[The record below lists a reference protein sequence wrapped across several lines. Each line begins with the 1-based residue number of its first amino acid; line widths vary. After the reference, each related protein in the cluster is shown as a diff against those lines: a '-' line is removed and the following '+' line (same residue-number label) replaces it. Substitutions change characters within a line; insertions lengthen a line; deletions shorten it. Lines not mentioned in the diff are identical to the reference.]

1 MTQSPAALYRTIVVV
16 DVVGFTSPD
25 RSRPDRLAL
34 REGMYD
40 LLKVAFGECGVDF
53 GSCVREDRGDGAL
66 ILLPIGISKT
76 VVADQLPE
84 RIAVAL
90 RRYNVTRVPQAQMR
104 LRVSVN
110 SGDVVCDGNGWVGEA
125 IDIAFRVVEA
135 PPVKAAFAVSDRLVA
150 FISPPGFYDDVI
162 KPDSGLLPD
171 SYTAVPVSVKTFTET
186 VYFRL
191 IGEPSRSTQ
200 RTSVALP
207 PPAEKGTAT
216 EVGDL
221 VLDLVPPGGLT
232 KLRRHLTRM
241 DVPQLS
247 VMVSR
252 ALGPAI
258 PLPSLA
264 GVSDAWDAFKLLTDF
279 NASPDGVP
287 PAITFLRL
295 LAERTGGESAIV
307 LNDWIDDQAHRLRLG
322 PALAE
327 QRETRPPL
335 ADRARLHLMIM
346 VEPVS
351 ADPDRCTLAFWRQD
365 DPSVWPPPLGGLRE
379 VGIGEVEYRVD
390 ELILEAEDVWSD
402 QRIAAA
408 VEFLL
413 PRALINLPVQRWA
426 KEHTTGQPEP
436 LRYGYRLGIRSLER
450 MRSKHWHRAWKVR
463 WNSMLEDPSADRLHY
478 SGCPEF
484 EEFAIDAILS
494 DERWV
499 GLVMAK
505 PPSPQPE
512 PDELPDELTTA
523 LRGGLPVILWHPEA
537 GPENLREL
545 LDWLLDEESG
555 FIGLPERRKLAN
567 SRAALPFN
575 HSLLQDLVVL
585 WDDPQRV
592 VALGQPLI
600 PNRQ

>member
-1 MTQSPAALYRTIVVV
+1 MSQLPPALYRTIVVV
-16 DVVGFTSPD
+16 DVEGFTSPG
-25 RSRPDRLAL
+25 RSLSDRLAL

-40 LLKVAFGECGVDF
+40 LLKIAFGESGVDF
-53 GSCVREDRGDGAL
+53 GSCASEDRGDGAL

-90 RRYNVTRVPQAQMR
+90 RRYNVTRVPEAQMR

-110 SGDVVCDGNGWVGEA
+110 SGDVVHDGNGWVGQA

-135 PPVKAAFAVSDRLVA
+135 PPVKTAFAVSDRLVA
-150 FISPPGFYDDVI
+150 FISPPGFYDEVI
-162 KPDSGLLPD
+162 KLDSGLLPD
-171 SYTAVPVSVKTFTET
+171 SYTAVPISVKTFTET

-191 IGEPSRSTQ
+191 LGEPVRPKPQ
-200 RTSVALP
+200 TSVALSP
-207 PPAEKGTAT
+207 PPEKAVSA
-216 EVGDL
+216 EVGDDL
-221 VLDLVPPGGLT
+221 VLELIPPSGLAE
-232 KLRRHLTRM
+232 LRRQLTRM
-241 DVPQLS
+241 DVPRLS
-247 VMVSR
+247 VLVSR
-252 ALGPAI
+252 ALGPAV

-264 GVSDAWDAFKLLTDF
+264 GITDAWDAFELLTDF
-279 NASPDGVP
+279 NAGPDGIP
-287 PAITFLRL
+287 PAISFLRL
-295 LAERTGGESAIV
+295 LAAGTGGAPAAAV
-307 LNDWIDDQAHRLRLG
+307 NDWIDDQAHRLRLG

-327 QRETRPPL
+327 QRRTQPPL
-335 ADRARLHLMIM
+335 TESSRLHLMIM

-351 ADPDRCTLAFWRQD
+351 ADPGRCTLAFWRQD
-365 DPSVWPPPLGGLRE
+365 DPDVWPPPLGGIRE
-379 VGIGEVEYRVD
+379 VGIDEVEYRVD
-390 ELILEAEDVWSD
+390 ELILETEDVWSD

-413 PRALINLPVQRWA
+413 PRTLINLPIQRWA
-426 KEHTTGQPEP
+426 KEHATGQPEP

-450 MRSKHWHRAWKVR
+450 MRSKHWHRAWNVR
-463 WNSMLEDPSADRLHY
+463 WNSMLEDPSAERLHY

-484 EEFAIDAILS
+484 EEFPIDAILS
-494 DERWV
+494 DERWI

-505 PPSPQPE
+505 PPAPE
-512 PDELPDELTTA
+512 PDALPDELTTA

-567 SRAALPFN
+567 SRAALPFE
-575 HSLLQDLVVL
+575 HSLVEDLVVL
-585 WDDPQRV
+585 WDDPKRV
-592 VALGQPLI
+592 IVLGQPLL